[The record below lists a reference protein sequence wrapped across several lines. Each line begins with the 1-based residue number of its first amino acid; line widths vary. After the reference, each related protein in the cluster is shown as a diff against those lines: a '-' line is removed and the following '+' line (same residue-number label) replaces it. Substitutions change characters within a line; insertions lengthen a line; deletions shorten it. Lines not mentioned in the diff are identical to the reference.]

1 MNFEQEKK
9 AALNHA
15 LVSNKLKVIIRMFD
29 RDDTKNAIND
39 LSFALQLF
47 RKKIKDNNT
56 TSYY

>member
-9 AALNHA
+9 SALNHA

-29 RDDTKNAIND
+29 SEDIRNAIND
-39 LSFALQLF
+39 LSYALQLF
-47 RKKIKDNNT
+47 RKKAKDCNT

>member
-29 RDDTKNAIND
+29 RDDAKEAIND

-47 RKKIKDNNT
+47 RKKVKDNNT